1 MLEATN
7 YPVREIPIV
16 ASDRM
21 SKHIT
26 SPRKSFRTLMP
37 RVGLRV
43 QIASLG
49 LLSVVAIGAICL
61 AGLHFDARAQAESD
75 HALKLRHEVAALAT
89 GYLEA
94 GQVANAFMRTRE
106 EGNVARHE
114 QIVETLLAGLASIE
128 TVMKQSVDGDDAKSD
143 SALRSGL
150 SIYRT
155 RFNNIVSMQRQLGL
169 KESEGLQGRLRNAV
183 HEAETKLAAH
193 DVPRLTQLMLMM
205 RRHEKDFM
213 LRGGDKYGEDF
224 DKRQEQFAKALPES
238 ALPKA
243 VQDEIETAMKAYSQ
257 SFAGYQVTQS
267 LLNDEI
273 ADFATVFQR
282 NRPGLDALIKTADE
296 RYATAGARAAEVRQM
311 MTWAIAGATLLIG
324 LLAAIFGQRIANAV
338 AGMTRAMQEL
348 AKGDFTVV
356 LPGLNRGDEI
366 GAMARAV
373 ENFKLVA
380 REKAEEETR
389 TKMREVAD
397 AAENRR
403 ADMEQVA
410 DQFERE
416 VGRIIE
422 LVATASHELEAEA
435 GSMSQT
441 ASTAQD
447 LSVKVA
453 QASEETS
460 SSVQSVASASEQ
472 MAASVVEIGRQV
484 QASSQIAGEAV
495 EQARMMDDRVALL
508 AAAATKIGNVV
519 QFISSIAS
527 QTNLLAL
534 NATIEAARAGDAG
547 RGFAVVASEVK
558 ALAAQTSKAT
568 DEISKQIFD
577 IQSAT
582 QDSVGAIAAIGG
594 TINRMSEIA
603 SSIASAVEEQSA
615 STQEISR
622 NVQHAA
628 QAVIE
633 VSANIAQVE
642 RSASDTGAASGHV
655 LSAAQSLSGDS
666 GRLKVEVGAFLQ
678 RVRAA

>member
-1 MLEATN
+1 
-7 YPVREIPIV
+7 
-16 ASDRM
+16 
-21 SKHIT
+21 
-26 SPRKSFRTLMP
+26 MP
-37 RVGLRV
+37 SISQSLRNTFQKLKVHVGLRV
-43 QIASLG
+43 QIALLG
-49 LLSVVAIGAICL
+49 LLSVGAIGAICL
-61 AGLHFDARAQAESD
+61 AGLYFDAQAQAEAGR
-75 HALKLRHEVAALAT
+75 ALKLRHEVASLAT

-106 EGNVARHE
+106 DNNVARHE
-114 QIVETLLAGLASIE
+114 EIVNTLLAGLASIE
-128 TVMKQSVDGDDAKSD
+128 SVMKQSADGDDAKSD

-183 HEAETKLAAH
+183 HEAEAKLAPH
-193 DVPRLTQLMLMM
+193 DVPRLTQLMLLM

-224 DKRQEQFAKALPES
+224 DNRQEQFAS
-238 ALPKA
+238 ALPQSGLPPA
-243 VQDEIETAMKAYSQ
+243 VQDDIEAAMKASSP
-257 SFAGYQVTQS
+257 SFAGFQVTQS

-282 NRPGLDALIKTADE
+282 NRPGLDELIKTADD
-296 RYATAGARAAEVRQM
+296 RYSRAGARAAEVRQI

-356 LPGLNRGDEI
+356 LPGLDRGDEI

-373 ENFKLVA
+373 ENFKRVA
-380 REKAEEETR
+380 REKAEAETR
-389 TKMREVAD
+389 TKMREVAE
-397 AAENRR
+397 AAETRR
-403 ADMEQVA
+403 SDMADVA

-422 LVATASHELEAEA
+422 LVAAASAELETEA

-441 ASTAQD
+441 ASDAQA
-447 LSVKVA
+447 LSVRVA

-460 SSVQSVASASEQ
+460 SSVQSVASASEE

-495 EQARMMDDRVALL
+495 EQARMMDSRVALL
-508 AAAATKIGNVV
+508 AAAATKIGDVV
-519 QFISSIAS
+519 QFISGIAS

-568 DEISKQIFD
+568 DEISKQISD

-603 SSIASAVEEQSA
+603 SSIASAVEQQSA

-642 RSASDTGAASGHV
+642 RSASDTGTASGHV
-655 LSAAQSLSGDS
+655 LTAAQSLSGDS
-666 GRLKVEVGAFLQ
+666 TRLKSEVGVFLQ

>member
-1 MLEATN
+1 
-7 YPVREIPIV
+7 
-16 ASDRM
+16 
-21 SKHIT
+21 
-26 SPRKSFRTLMP
+26 
-37 RVGLRV
+37 V
-43 QIASLG
+43 QA
-49 LLSVVAIGAICL
+49 
-61 AGLHFDARAQAESD
+61 D
-75 HALKLRHEVAALAT
+75 
-89 GYLEA
+89 
-94 GQVANAFMRTRE
+94 
-106 EGNVARHE
+106 
-114 QIVETLLAGLASIE
+114 
-128 TVMKQSVDGDDAKSD
+128 
-143 SALRSGL
+143 
-150 SIYRT
+150 
-155 RFNNIVSMQRQLGL
+155 
-169 KESEGLQGRLRNAV
+169 
-183 HEAETKLAAH
+183 
-193 DVPRLTQLMLMM
+193 
-205 RRHEKDFM
+205 
-213 LRGGDKYGEDF
+213 
-224 DKRQEQFAKALPES
+224 
-238 ALPKA
+238 
-243 VQDEIETAMKAYSQ
+243 IETAMKAYSQ

-282 NRPGLDALIKTADE
+282 NRPGLDELIKTADA
-296 RYATAGARAAEVRQM
+296 RYDAAEARAAEVRQV
-311 MTWAIAGATLLIG
+311 MTWAIAGATVLIG
-324 LLAAIFGQRIANAV
+324 LFAVLVGQRIASAV

-348 AKGDFTVV
+348 AKGDFSVV
-356 LPGLNRGDEI
+356 LPGLDRGDEI
-366 GAMARAV
+366 GAMAQAV
-373 ENFKLVA
+373 ENFKRLSL
-380 REKAEEETR
+380 EKAEAETR
-389 TKMREVAD
+389 AKMREVAE
-397 AAENRR
+397 AAETRR

-422 LVATASHELEAEA
+422 LVAAASHELEAEA

-441 ASTAQD
+441 ASNAQD

-472 MAASVVEIGRQV
+472 MAASVGEIGRQV
-484 QASSQIAGEAV
+484 QQSSQIAGEAV

-519 QFISSIAS
+519 QFISGIAS

-655 LSAAQSLSGDS
+655 LAAAQSLSGDS
-666 GRLKVEVGAFLQ
+666 GRLKSEVGAFLQ

>member
-1 MLEATN
+1 MREISIDAPDRMPN
-7 YPVREIPIV
+7 ISQPVRK
-16 ASDRM
+16 S
-21 SKHIT
+21 S
-26 SPRKSFRTLMP
+26 RKFALH
-37 RVGLRV
+37 VGLRV
-43 QIASLG
+43 QIALLG

-61 AGLHFDARAQAESD
+61 AGLYFDAQAQEQSD
-75 HALKLRHEVAALAT
+75 RALKLRHEVASLAT

-106 EGNVARHE
+106 DKNVARHE
-114 QIVETLLAGLASIE
+114 EIVNTLLTGLANIE
-128 TVMKQSVDGDDAKSD
+128 NVMKQSANAEDAKSD
-143 SALRSGL
+143 SALRAGL

-183 HEAETKLAAH
+183 QAAETKLAAH
-193 DVPRLTQLMLMM
+193 DVPRLTTLMLMM

-238 ALPKA
+238 GLPDA
-243 VQDEIETAMKAYSQ
+243 EQSEIETAMKAYSQ

-282 NRPGLDALIKTADE
+282 NRPGLDELIKTADE
-296 RYATAGARAAEVRQM
+296 RYNAAEVRAAEVRQM
-311 MTWAIAGATLLIG
+311 MTWAIAGATVLIG

-380 REKAEEETR
+380 RERAEEETR
-389 TKMREVAD
+389 TKMREVAE
-397 AAENRR
+397 AAETRR

-422 LVATASHELEAEA
+422 LVAAASQELEAEA

-441 ASTAQD
+441 ASNAQD
-447 LSVKVA
+447 LSLKVA

-472 MAASVVEIGRQV
+472 MAASVGEIGRQV
-484 QASSQIAGEAV
+484 QQSSQIADEAV
-495 EQARMMDDRVALL
+495 DQARMMNDRVALL
-508 AAAATKIGNVV
+508 AAAATRIGDVV
-519 QFISSIAS
+519 QFISGIAS

-568 DEISKQIFD
+568 DEISRQIFD

-642 RSASDTGAASGHV
+642 RSASETGAASGHV

-666 GRLKVEVGAFLQ
+666 TRLKSEVGEFLQ

>member
-1 MLEATN
+1 
-7 YPVREIPIV
+7 
-16 ASDRM
+16 M
-21 SKHIT
+21 SKLF
-26 SPRKSFRTLMP
+26 PSFRKLARKITP
-37 RVGLRV
+37 RIGLRV
-43 QIASLG
+43 QIALLG
-49 LLSVVAIGAICL
+49 LLSVGAIGAICL
-61 AGLHFDARAQAESD
+61 AGLHFDARAQADSGR
-75 HALKLRHEVAALAT
+75 ALTLRHEVATLAT

-106 EGNVARHE
+106 DAHVAQHE
-114 QIVETLLAGLASIE
+114 LLVNKLLSGLASIE
-128 TVMKQSVDGDDAKSD
+128 SVMKQSSGDDAAASD

-169 KESEGLQGRLRNAV
+169 KETEGLQGRLRNAV

-193 DVPRLTQLMLMM
+193 EVPRLTNLMLMM

-224 DKRQEQFAKALPES
+224 DKRQDQFAKALPES
-238 ALPKA
+238 ELSDA
-243 VQDEIETAMKAYSQ
+243 VQADIETAMKAYSQ

-282 NRPGLDALIKTADE
+282 NRPGLDELIKTADA
-296 RYATAGARAAEVRQM
+296 RYDAAEARAAEVRQV
-311 MTWAIAGATLLIG
+311 MTWAIAGATVLIG
-324 LLAAIFGQRIANAV
+324 LFAVLVGQRIASAV

-348 AKGDFTVV
+348 AKGDFSVV
-356 LPGLNRGDEI
+356 LPGLDRGDEI
-366 GAMARAV
+366 GAMAQAV
-373 ENFKLVA
+373 ENFKRLSL
-380 REKAEEETR
+380 EKAEAETR
-389 TKMREVAD
+389 AKMREVAE
-397 AAENRR
+397 AAETRR

-422 LVATASHELEAEA
+422 LVAAASHELEAEA

-441 ASTAQD
+441 ASNAQD

-472 MAASVVEIGRQV
+472 MAASVGEIGRQV
-484 QASSQIAGEAV
+484 QQSSQIAGEAV

-519 QFISSIAS
+519 QFISGIAS

-655 LSAAQSLSGDS
+655 LAAAQSLSGDS
-666 GRLKVEVGAFLQ
+666 GRLKSEVGAFLQ

>member
-1 MLEATN
+1 MSN
-7 YPVREIPIV
+7 ISKPVRK
-16 ASDRM
+16 S
-21 SKHIT
+21 S
-26 SPRKSFRTLMP
+26 RKFTLH
-37 RVGLRV
+37 VGLRV
-43 QIASLG
+43 QIALLG

-61 AGLHFDARAQAESD
+61 AGLHFDAQAQAESD
-75 HALKLRHEVAALAT
+75 RALKLRHEVASLAT

-106 EGNVARHE
+106 DKNVARHE
-114 QIVETLLAGLASIE
+114 EIVNTLLAGLASIE
-128 TVMKQSVDGDDAKSD
+128 NVMKQSANADDAKSD

-169 KESEGLQGRLRNAV
+169 KENEGLQGRLRNAV
-183 HEAETKLAAH
+183 HEVEAKLAAH
-193 DVPRLTQLMLMM
+193 DVSRLTYLMLMM

-213 LRGGDKYGEDF
+213 LRGGDKFGEEF

-238 ALPKA
+238 GLPEA
-243 VQDEIETAMKAYSQ
+243 VQSEIEAAMKTYSQ

-282 NRPGLDALIKTADE
+282 NRPGLDELIKTADE
-296 RYATAGARAAEVRQM
+296 RYNAAELRAAEVRQM
-311 MTWAIAGATLLIG
+311 MTWAIAGATVLIG
-324 LLAAIFGQRIANAV
+324 LLAAIFGRRIANAV

-356 LPGLNRGDEI
+356 LPGLARGDEI

-389 TKMREVAD
+389 TKMREVAE
-397 AAENRR
+397 AAETRR
-403 ADMEQVA
+403 TDMEQVA

-422 LVATASHELEAEA
+422 LVAAASHELEAEA

-441 ASTAQD
+441 ASNAQG
-447 LSVKVA
+447 LSLKVA

-484 QASSQIAGEAV
+484 QQSSQIADEAV
-495 EQARMMDDRVALL
+495 DQARMMNDRVAQL
-508 AAAATKIGNVV
+508 AAAATRIGDVV

-558 ALAAQTSKAT
+558 ALAAQTSRAT

-582 QDSVGAIAAIGG
+582 QDSIGAIGAIGG

-628 QAVIE
+628 LAVIE

-642 RSASDTGAASGHV
+642 RSASETGAASGHV

-666 GRLKVEVGAFLQ
+666 TRLKSEVGEFLQ

>member
-1 MLEATN
+1 M
-7 YPVREIPIV
+7 PDISQPI
-16 ASDRM
+16 
-21 SKHIT
+21 
-26 SPRKSFRTLMP
+26 RKSSRKFALQI
-37 RVGLRV
+37 GLRV
-43 QIASLG
+43 QIALLG
-49 LLSVVAIGAICL
+49 LLSVVAIGAVCL
-61 AGLHFDARAQAESD
+61 AGLYLDAQAQAQSD
-75 HALKLRHEVAALAT
+75 HALKLRHEVASLAT

-94 GQVANAFMRTRE
+94 GQVANAFMRTRDDR
-106 EGNVARHE
+106 NVVRHE
-114 QIVETLLAGLASIE
+114 EIVNTLLAGLANIE
-128 TVMKQSVDGDDAKSD
+128 SVMKQSADVDDTKSD

-169 KESEGLQGRLRNAV
+169 TESDGLQGRLRAAV
-183 HEAETKLAAH
+183 HDVETKLATLE
-193 DVPRLTQLMLMM
+193 VPRLTYLLLMM

-213 LRGGDKYGEDF
+213 LRGGDKFGEDF

-238 ALPKA
+238 GLPET
-243 VQDEIETAMKAYSQ
+243 VQSEIEAAMKAYSQ

-282 NRPGLDALIKTADE
+282 NRPGLDELIKTADE
-296 RYATAGARAAEVRQM
+296 RYTAAELRAAEVRRI
-311 MTWAIAGATLLIG
+311 MTWGIAGATVLIG

-338 AGMTRAMQEL
+338 TGMTRAMQEL

-356 LPGLNRGDEI
+356 LPGLNRGDEM
-366 GAMARAV
+366 GGMARAV

-380 REKAEEETR
+380 REKAEEDTR
-389 TKMREVAD
+389 TKMREVAE
-397 AAENRR
+397 AAETRR

-422 LVATASHELEAEA
+422 LVAAASQALEAEA

-441 ASTAQD
+441 ASNAQG
-447 LSVKVA
+447 LSLKVA

-484 QASSQIAGEAV
+484 QQSSQIADEAV
-495 EQARMMDDRVALL
+495 GQARMMNDRVALL
-508 AAAATKIGNVV
+508 AAAASKIGDVV
-519 QFISSIAS
+519 QFISGIAS

-568 DEISKQIFD
+568 DEISRQIFD

-603 SSIASAVEEQSA
+603 SSIASAVEQQSA

-628 QAVIE
+628 QAVVD

-642 RSASDTGAASGHV
+642 RSASETGSASGHV
-655 LSAAQSLSGDS
+655 LLAAQSLSGDS
-666 GRLKVEVGAFLQ
+666 TRLKSEVGEFLQ